1 MHFTTVTSENT
12 RVQHEWWNA
21 IQLDGEY
28 SYSWH
33 YLFIRTCLCLSLVRW
48 SEMSLRFGQDL
59 GRRLR
64 IEVLLTDAR
73 ALAKSVQWE
82 NFRLRRLIFSSHEVS
97 KLKREGSL
105 NQWETN
111 FPCMMSKWSIRFY
124 WFYSF
129 SWWNV
134 LKSGEENQ
142 IWANSS
148 SFSLDRWINLIEK
161 WVLFVVRT
169 SFIEWSLK
177 PLHWNSPQII
187 SSFIL
192 IVNGEQVYLE
202 WSRFVDS
209 PRCHLND
216 SFFSKELKSKENS
229 FIEQFIERLNLIR
242 RLNLFQSLAEFISMA
257 DEPSEPSFVF
267 HFVFFASTHQST
279 HANNDGCSAR
289 ITNHSILGK

>member
-1 MHFTTVTSENT
+1 MENI
-12 RVQHEWWNA
+12 RIRGIIYSFVHVFVYLSYVDRRCHCGSVKIWEDGYASKFSSPMLVPLRKVSNEKIFVLEDWFFLPMKYRNWKEKDLWINGRQIFLAWWAN
-21 IQLDGEY
+21 DRFV
-28 SYSWH
+28 
-33 YLFIRTCLCLSLVRW
+33 FIDSILSLDETFWRVEKRIK
-48 SEMSLRFGQDL
+48 SEQILR
-59 GRRLR
+59 
-64 IEVLLTDAR
+64 
-73 ALAKSVQWE
+73 
-82 NFRLRRLIFSSHEVS
+82 H
-97 KLKREGSL
+97 
-105 NQWETN
+105 
-111 FPCMMSKWSIRFY
+111 
-124 WFYSF
+124 
-129 SWWNV
+129 
-134 LKSGEENQ
+134 
-142 IWANSS
+142 
-148 SFSLDRWINLIEK
+148 SLDRWINLIEK

-279 HANNDGCSAR
+279 HAKNDGCSAR